1 MLDDLTRTRD
11 DHELIQPVNPLTLVK
26 FIQTG
31 DSKGFIEYFEALKA
45 KYSAM
50 YNDQGQAE
58 LRKSDL
64 EALPSDV
71 KEEVQLFRHVGYQV
85 SQTYQDVAIDFLPQD
100 EVVMHFLYNMEE
112 EDNND
117 IV

>member
-45 KYSAM
+45 KYGAM
-50 YNDQGQAE
+50 RNELGPAE

-64 EALPSDV
+64 EALPSDA
-71 KEEVQLFRHVGYQV
+71 KEELQLFRHVG
-85 SQTYQDVAIDFLPQD
+85 
-100 EVVMHFLYNMEE
+100 H
-112 EDNND
+112 
-117 IV
+117 